1 MEKIIEHLI
10 SKSIERVYQSWF
22 IKEDIRLSYIKETKK
37 YLHKIY
43 VLIKDD
49 EILKSAPVV
58 ELMKKVGLDYEKVYK
73 HGKRVSYNTLEEG
86 VYDSLGYFIASLKDN
101 KLI

>member
-1 MEKIIEHLI
+1 MEIENII

-22 IKEDIRLSYIKETKK
+22 IKEDIRLSYIKETRN

-43 VLIKDD
+43 DLIKDD

-58 ELMKKVGLDYEKVYK
+58 ELMKKVGLDYGKVYRN
-73 HGKRVSYNTLEEG
+73 GRRVSYNTLEEG
-86 VYDSLGYFIASLKDN
+86 VYNSLEYFLAAIR
-101 KLI
+101 